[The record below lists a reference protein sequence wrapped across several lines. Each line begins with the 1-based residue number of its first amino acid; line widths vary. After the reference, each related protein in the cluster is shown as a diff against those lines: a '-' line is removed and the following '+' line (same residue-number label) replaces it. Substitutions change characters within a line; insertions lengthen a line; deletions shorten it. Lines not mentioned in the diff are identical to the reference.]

1 MNNIKSVLIS
11 IRPKWCKL
19 IIDGIKTLEIRKS
32 KPKLPTPFK
41 CYIYCTAG
49 SGKNTLNIPITDEML
64 LNDLIENGTMDCM
77 NCPVGNGKVIGEFIC
92 DDIITRFPGDMVYDD
107 KGNLRE
113 EDEFVNASCLSF
125 DEILDYA
132 FNGSSNNVVYGW
144 HISELKIYDKPKE
157 LKKFFALCDMG
168 CELCEYW
175 TYQRVNADEFDMDC
189 GSRVFGCKEIK
200 RPPQSWCYVEE
211 VEGGVL

>member
-1 MNNIKSVLIS
+1 MKIEKQVLAS
-11 IRPKWCKL
+11 IRPEWCRL
-19 IIDGIKTLEIRKS
+19 ILNGNKTVEVRKT
-32 KPKLPTPFK
+32 KPQLQTPFK
-41 CYIYCTAG
+41 CYIYCTL
-49 SGKNTLNIPITDEML
+49 SGNKEFFADTLGGDIAKWNKEKWGLRKGM
-64 LNDLIENGTMDCM
+64 
-77 NCPVGNGKVIGEFIC
+77 VICEFVC
-92 DDIITRFPGDMVYDD
+92 DRITRFKVFEDD
-107 KGNLRE
+107 TVQFWNFAELEK
-113 EDEFVNASCLSF
+113 SCLTYEQIAEYIGRNKF
-125 DEILDYA
+125 GYA
-132 FNGSSNNVVYGW
+132 W

-157 LKKFFALCDMG
+157 LKEFFALCDMG